1 MDDILLGSAA
11 SFRGGEDNG
20 GLPESKRTSISNH

>member
-1 MDDILLGSAA
+1 MDDILLGSA